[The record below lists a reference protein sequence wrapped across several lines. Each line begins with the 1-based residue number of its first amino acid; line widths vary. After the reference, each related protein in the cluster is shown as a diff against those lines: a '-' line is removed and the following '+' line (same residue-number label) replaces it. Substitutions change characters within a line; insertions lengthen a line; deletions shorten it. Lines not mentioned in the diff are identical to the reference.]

1 MGAIVFKQP
10 NGLYG
15 RYSTV
20 VDDFT
25 HYNMTEEE
33 YKIVN
38 IEKSIRDSED
48 TLKNYTR
55 TKYEEVL
62 KDHEGI
68 LKLQESYQH
77 EKGLTK
83 KEREKEKQEHEKNVQ
98 EFEELKRAMES
109 NDSIDELSQEY
120 FKTVYELVDNLCCFY
135 DKDWN
140 KKKYQILN
148 NPKDMKDLIP
158 RLKLINEMFKLY
170 ENTQSRRNKK
180 NTKG

>member
-15 RYSTV
+15 RYSTT

-25 HYNMTEEE
+25 SYNMTEEE

-48 TLKNYTR
+48 TLKNHTR

-62 KDHEGI
+62 KERKDI
-68 LKLQESYQH
+68 LKFRKELQYD
-77 EKGLTK
+77 KDLTEE
-83 KEREKEKQEHEKNVQ
+83 EREEEKREYEESVK
-98 EFEELKRAMES
+98 EFEKLRKDMES

-135 DKDWN
+135 DKDWK
-140 KKKYQILN
+140 KKKYQILD

-158 RLKLINEMFKLY
+158 RLKLINEMFRLY
-170 ENTQSRRNKK
+170 ENTKTGRKK
-180 NTKG
+180 KDTTK

>member
-55 TKYEEVL
+55 TKYEDVL

-68 LKLQESYQH
+68 LKLQKSYQH

-83 KEREKEKQEHEKNVQ
+83 EEREREKQNYEKQVR
-98 EFEELKRAMES
+98 EFEELKKVMES
-109 NDSIDELSQEY
+109 KDSIDELSQEY

-140 KKKYQILN
+140 KKKYQILD

-158 RLKLINEMFKLY
+158 RLKLINEMFRLY
-170 ENTQSRRNKK
+170 GNIQAARKTTKTKK
-180 NTKG
+180 